1 MNKRLTSDS
10 GKCSEEKEKRVGVM
24 QSTGGEGTD
33 FGLWG
38 FREGLSE
45 EITLEQGL
53 ELSEGP
59 C

>member
-1 MNKRLTSDS
+1 
-10 GKCSEEKEKRVGVM
+10 M

-53 ELSEGP
+53 ELSEGA

>member
-1 MNKRLTSDS
+1 MRLTSVS
-10 GKCSEEKEKRVGVM
+10 GKCSAEKEKRVGVM
-24 QSTGGEGTD
+24 ESTGGRGID

-53 ELSEGP
+53 ELSEGA